1 MPPSSSAVAGTT
13 PIKVPASSC
22 QPPVSWSH
30 RPPSLF
36 LLLFTVLG
44 PITAHLDTAHLDTA
58 HLDTEHRVYLQLAH
72 LDTGLLECL
81 RQEERATGPPAFR
94 QREPP
99 AMEPLV
105 EAQTS
110 MVVSIGVVAANRSA
124 LAHPLEVPA
133 NALLLL
139 TAAVGPSP
147 RRRLRLSQ
155 AEGRKA
161 RRSRG

>member
-1 MPPSSSAVAGTT
+1 
-13 PIKVPASSC
+13 
-22 QPPVSWSH
+22 
-30 RPPSLF
+30 
-36 LLLFTVLG
+36 
-44 PITAHLDTAHLDTA
+44 
-58 HLDTEHRVYLQLAH
+58 
-72 LDTGLLECL
+72 
-81 RQEERATGPPAFR
+81 
-94 QREPP
+94 
-99 AMEPLV
+99 MEPLV

>member
-44 PITAHLDTAHLDTA
+44 PITAHLDTAHLDT
-58 HLDTEHRVYLQLAH
+58 E
-72 LDTGLLECL
+72 LLECL
-81 RQEERATGPPAFR
+81 RQEERATGPLAFR

>member
-1 MPPSSSAVAGTT
+1 M
-13 PIKVPASSC
+13 
-22 QPPVSWSH
+22 SWSH

-44 PITAHLDTAHLDTA
+44 PITARR
-58 HLDTEHRVYLQLAH
+58 DTEHRVYLQLAH

-124 LAHPLEVPA
+124 LVPPLEVPA

>member
-1 MPPSSSAVAGTT
+1 MPASSSAVAAIT

-30 RPPSLF
+30 RPPSWF
-36 LLLFTVLG
+36 LPLCTEPG
-44 PITAHLDTAHLDTA
+44 PITA